1 MAKKQISTY
10 KFVPGAVPPA
20 YNQYPKAVALLT
32 ANKNFLVEEMNAY
45 ILAQIAANV
54 SNSGSIYYNFSYD
67 STRSSKCK
75 RDIRYFLDAIIY
87 DLTYGGNSLSYQ
99 IASRYYLA
107 GTIQILT
114 PAVEVDVQ
122 TWLRGKIT
130 TNILTNTTYTR
141 LNSTVTQTTITGN
154 AGESG
159 STTRATTLANII
171 INVIGT
177 GLSSLPTPVAPDS
190 QTGGLLPNA
199 VVILEANKRF
209 IQEETI
215 AYIAYNSAN
224 NISPYVYYTYNAAKC
239 RRDVSYI
246 LEGYITD
253 LKHGGNR
260 QTVFNASYYWLGGVA
275 QVDGDRQPEVYAH
288 TFIKNLIQN
297 FIFENT
303 AFSSLQSEAAQVIN
317 NSLLPESVADT
328 RISELVG
335 TVVDV
340 INVGLDALPAKI
352 SNRGYVK
359 FPGFYKL
366 KDILLIT
373 NTSRNVILYNFAD
386 PTYKAEV
393 TYSEDFDVDFPAALY
408 GNDRVTT
415 ITFDIPTTNHMV
427 TDNIQIFVEAK
438 EQAVRMNEAGRDAME
453 RMKVGIPQSML
464 DADFEYGLQP
474 TKWQAISFMRGYPSI
489 YEIPGSDTPV
499 VSVVTDASTGN
510 AISGLGASLI
520 TVTTVSAHGFVV
532 GSPITI
538 KALANSISGFSRAEG
553 TFLVNS
559 VPSSNTFT
567 YYSKSKVGTSNN
579 QQLSSTYTQL
589 RKAGYYTGSA
599 LQNATFN
606 VYSSGSSGSI
616 TTSLVTPS
624 GVDVIAFTGT
634 APPIGAPIT
643 GTGIDVGAQ
652 VTAVVGAAGATTTLT
667 TTANIGSNALVV
679 DNTTGINAGMI
690 VDRGDGV
697 GVQITD
703 ITGNTVTINGA
714 LTSQII
720 GSTQSYTG
728 VSGSGGSGTGAV
740 FTISRSSGVYLATV
754 TDPGNGYTATNTLT
768 IAGTSLGGASPA
780 NSATVTV
787 VSASAKNTVS
797 TFNIATLTSHS
808 PYTVSTG
815 LVTTGGTGTGATVNV
830 TLDANNLIT
839 AVGVNAPGSGYTA
852 GDTLLLVSGLTRG
865 AVTSTFSAS
874 AGSLYTTS
882 TNNAT
887 TGGTG
892 TGLTI
897 DVTADVAGGA
907 VTSTLINGG
916 SGYTNGSNVNA
927 TGGSGTGLQFYSVT
941 TSGGIVT
948 AVSVG
953 SKGSGYAVNDVVTI
967 SGGGANATVRIN
979 SITNR
984 GILSAQVNQAGSGYT
999 IGDTIAVSGGTG
1011 GTLTIGNVTKD
1022 AFINIA
1028 SINAGGIIQSVS
1040 VAGTP
1045 ITSPSK
1051 SFLGALTM
1059 SAVTTAQ
1066 VSSGTTLTY
1075 SAIATIE
1082 ASFPA
1087 PHGFIPGD
1095 TVTIQI
1101 TSGDTGSQLAAG
1113 AYFVEQ
1119 VPSLTSFRYTARTA
1133 GTIVNTLAGVVYA
1146 RPDSFFIHRPFD
1158 GGVQLGTASPSH
1170 GAGAV
1175 RMSKKYIRYQ
1185 SGKGVMY
1192 NTGALFAP
1200 SYDIQNITASGTAIG
1215 STITITTD
1223 DTDHGCQ
1230 VGATISISGVKT
1242 SGYNGTYVVTD
1253 IVTERILRVL
1263 AVKTLGAT
1271 TTILGNPCQL
1281 SIRTWHGST
1290 VRSGIF
1296 DEQNGMF
1303 WQYDGMKMAVGRRSA
1318 TFQLAGTISVP
1329 SGSNS
1334 VTGSNTR
1341 FRQQLTAG
1349 DRIVIRGMTHVVTQI
1364 IDDTTLSI
1372 TPNYRGVLDGVNIK
1386 SVKIQDIIIPQE
1398 QWNLD
1403 TCDGSGPSGYN
1414 LDVTKMQ
1421 MIGIQHTWYGAG
1433 FIDFMLRGPEGNY
1446 IWCHRFRNSNVNT
1459 EAYMRSGNQPVR
1471 YEVLNE
1477 GARDR
1482 LTADMD
1488 STQTTLSIS
1497 STYWFPTSG
1506 TVIVDGEM
1514 MRYTGK
1520 TDTQLVG
1527 LTRSAQTIVFQAG
1540 SQRNFTGT
1548 TATTHTSGSG
1558 VILISNTIT
1567 PNISHWGSAFM
1578 IDGQFD
1584 SDRGYIFNYAA
1595 TAITASVDKTTAFLI
1610 RLAPS
1615 VSNAQTGDLGEKE
1628 LLNRAQLLLSSIAMA
1643 SDSVAGGGSLVVE
1656 GVLNPI
1662 NYPVD
1667 PTKITWT
1674 GLNSQAAGGQPSFA
1688 QIALGGSVTWS
1699 GNASTA
1705 TATIQGAFTT
1715 TLTAKSF
1722 AASNVVITA
1731 RATNTTTYTV
1741 VARGGLQGLFGVN
1754 YTNAQSTLRN
1764 DIIITNADYTN
1775 YIAQNTMSI
1784 GDPVAS
1790 TIGGL
1795 AGGTTITGIT
1805 FGYAGTSYT
1814 RILLSNFPTTNGG
1827 ANSTVNMTFT
1837 NSLSTTFNTAI
1848 STARTDFIV
1857 ANADYTTA
1865 IKQGDVLSA
1874 GSNIAGGQT
1883 VSSFVQ
1889 SYMIVAGATYARVVM
1904 SGLGSVTSTS
1914 GAGNNVAVTATSA
1927 LTATYGRALSTA
1939 RLDFLITDSEYDSS
1953 GIAVGDTLSVATY
1966 ITGSQTI
1973 NTITRAYAN
1982 INSVSYTRI
1991 IMSAAAN
1998 SSSTSGVSNDITIT
2012 NTAAGSAASYV
2023 RTNYLFFTKT
2033 SFDASGA
2040 TLSTKIASD
2049 QTAFP
2054 AGTSIS
2060 AITTRTFGA
2069 TTVYRVT
2076 LTQSSN
2082 TTLNAAGTLKFQFGA
2097 QYALPGEQVFSFVS
2111 NPGSTDTLSL
2121 EELKELTSTAI
2132 GGRGTFPNGPDVLAI
2147 NVYKVSGTS
2156 TVANLIL
2163 RWGEAQA

>member
-1 MAKKQISTY
+1 MSKKQISTY
-10 KFVPGAVPPA
+10 KFVPGVVPPA
-20 YNQYPKAVALLT
+20 YNQYPNCVALLT
-32 ANKNFLVEEMNAY
+32 ANKTFLVEEMNAY

-54 SNSGSIYYNFSYD
+54 ANSGSPYYNFSYD
-67 STRSSKCK
+67 AQRSSKCK
-75 RDIRYFLDAIIY
+75 RDIRYFIDAIIY

-99 IASRYYLA
+99 TASRYYLA
-107 GTIQILT
+107 GTLQVLT
-114 PAVEVDVQ
+114 PLVEVDVQ

-141 LNSTVTQTTITGN
+141 LNSTVTQTTLSN
-154 AGESG
+154 AGEADGITLS
-159 STTRATTLANII
+159 TTLANII

-177 GLSSLPTPVAPDS
+177 GLSTLPKPVAPDS
-190 QTGGLLPNA
+190 QLGKLLPNA
-199 VVILEANKRF
+199 VQILENNKRF

-215 AYIAYNSAN
+215 AYIAYNVAN
-224 NISPYVYYTYNAAKC
+224 NINPYVFFTYNAEKC

-246 LEGYITD
+246 LEGYLTD
-253 LKHGGNR
+253 LRHGGNR
-260 QTVFNASYYWLGGVA
+260 QTVFNASYYWIGGVA

-288 TFIKNLIQN
+288 TFIKNLIEN
-297 FIFENT
+297 FIFTNT
-303 AFSSLQSEAAQVIN
+303 AYSSLQTVAAQVIN
-317 NSLLPESVADT
+317 NSLLPETMANT
-328 RISELVG
+328 RVSELAG
-335 TVVDV
+335 TIIDV
-340 INVGLDALPAKI
+340 INIGTSALPTTI

-373 NTSRNVILYNFAD
+373 NTSRNIILYNFAD

-393 TYSEDFDVDFPAALY
+393 TYTESYDADFPAALY
-408 GNDRVTT
+408 GTDRVTS
-415 ITFDIPTTNHMV
+415 ITFEISTTGHMV
-427 TDNIQIFVEAK
+427 TDNIQIFVEAPQQ
-438 EQAVRMNEAGRDAME
+438 EVIMNRAGRDAME

-559 VPSSNTFT
+559 VPNATTFT

-599 LQNATFN
+599 LQNSTFN
-606 VYSSGSSGSI
+606 VYSSGSSGSV
-616 TTSLVTPS
+616 TTSLVTSS
-624 GVDVIAFTGT
+624 GADVVAFTGT

-643 GTGIDVGAQ
+643 GSGIDTGAQ

-667 TTANIGSNALVV
+667 TTALVGANSLVV
-679 DNTTGINAGMI
+679 DNTTGINPGMI
-690 VDRGDGV
+690 IDRGDGV
-697 GVQITD
+697 GVTITD

-714 LTSQII
+714 LTSQIL
-720 GSTQSYTG
+720 GSTQSYAG
-728 VSGSGGSGTGAV
+728 VSGTGGSGAGAV
-740 FTISRSSGVYLATV
+740 FTISRSGSSYLASV
-754 TDPGNGYTATNTLT
+754 TTPGTGYTATNTIT
-768 IAGTSLGGASPA
+768 IPGTSLGGASPA

-787 VSASAKNTVS
+787 VSASNKNSVS
-797 TFNIATLTSHS
+797 TFDLVSLTGHS
-808 PYTVSTG
+808 PYSTSVG
-815 LVTTGGTGTGATVNV
+815 LSTTGGTGTGATVNV
-830 TLDANNLIT
+830 TLDSNSLIT
-839 AVGVNAPGSGYTA
+839 AVGVNSSGSGYTV
-852 GDTLLLVSGLTRG
+852 GDTLKILSGITRG
-865 AVTSTFSAS
+865 AVTSTFSYS
-874 AGSLYTTS
+874 AGSAYTTS
-882 TNNAT
+882 TGNAT

-897 DVTADVAGGA
+897 DVTADVAGGV
-907 VTSTLINGG
+907 VTVTLINGG

-953 SKGSGYAVNDVVTI
+953 SKGSGYAVNDIVTI

-984 GILSAQVNQAGSGYT
+984 GILSAQVRAAGTGYT
-999 IGDTIAVSGGTG
+999 IGDLINVSGGTG
-1011 GTLTIGNVTKD
+1011 GVIQIGNVSKD

-1028 SINAGGIIQSVS
+1028 SINAGGVIQSVT
-1040 VAGTP
+1040 VTGTP
-1045 ITSPSK
+1045 ISAPSK
-1051 SFLGALTM
+1051 SFLGALTL
-1059 SAVTTAQ
+1059 STVTTA
-1066 VSSGTTLTY
+1066 SIPASTTLTY

-1082 ASFPA
+1082 VSFPA
-1087 PHGFIPGD
+1087 AHGFIPGD
-1095 TVTIQI
+1095 TVTVQI
-1101 TSGDTGSQLAAG
+1101 TSSDTGAQLAAG

-1119 VPSLTSFRYTARTA
+1119 VPSATSFRYTARTA
-1133 GTIVNTLAGVVYA
+1133 GTINNTLAGVVYA

-1230 VGATISISGVKT
+1230 VGASISISGVTT
-1242 SGYNGTYVVTD
+1242 SGYNGTYTVTD
-1253 IVTERILRVL
+1253 IITERILVVL
-1263 AVKTLGAT
+1263 AQKTLGAT
-1271 TTILGNPCQL
+1271 TAVLSSPCQM
-1281 SIRTWHGST
+1281 STRSWHGST

-1303 WQYDGMKMAVGRRSA
+1303 WQYDGIRMAVGRRTA
-1318 TFQLAGTISVP
+1318 TFQIAGTINIA
-1329 SGSNS
+1329 SGSNA
-1334 VTGSNTR
+1334 VTGSGTR

-1349 DRIVIRGMTHVVTQI
+1349 DRIVIRGMTHVVTQV
-1364 IDDTTLSI
+1364 IDDTTMTVS
-1372 TPNYRGVLDGVNIK
+1372 PNYRGVSNGVNIK
-1386 SVKIQDIIIPQE
+1386 SVKVQDIIIPQE

-1403 TCDGSGPSGYN
+1403 SCDGSGPSGYN

-1446 IWCHRFRNSNVNT
+1446 IWVHRFRNSNVNT

-1477 GARDR
+1477 GARGR

-1488 STQTTLSIS
+1488 SIQTTLTID
-1497 STYWFPTSG
+1497 STFYFPNSG

-1514 MRYTGK
+1514 MRFTGK

-1548 TATTHTSGSG
+1548 AATTHSTGTG

-1595 TAITASVDKTTAFLI
+1595 TAVQSSVDKNTAFLI

-1628 LLNRAQLLLSSIAMA
+1628 LLNRAQLLLSSISVT
-1643 SDSVAGGGSLVVE
+1643 SDTVSGGGALVIE

-1674 GLNSQAAGGQPSFA
+1674 GLSSQAAGGQPSFA

-1715 TLTAKSF
+1715 TLTATSF
-1722 AASNVVITA
+1722 AASTTVITA

-1741 VARGGLQGLFGVN
+1741 VARGNLAGVFGAN
-1754 YTNAQSTLRN
+1754 YASAQSTVRN
-1764 DIIITNADYTN
+1764 DIMVLNTDYTS
-1775 YIAQNTMSI
+1775 YIAQNTMSVL
-1784 GDPVAS
+1784 DPVSS
-1790 TIGGL
+1790 TLSNL
-1795 AGGTTITGIT
+1795 AGGTTITSIT
-1805 FGYAGTSYT
+1805 FNYLGSGYT
-1814 RILLSNFPTTNGG
+1814 RIVLSNFPSTT
-1827 ANSTVNMTFT
+1827 STSGQNVNLTFT
-1837 NSLSTTFNTAI
+1837 NSLSSTYNNAI
-1848 STARTDFIV
+1848 STGRTDYIV
-1857 ANADYTTA
+1857 ANADYTTSV
-1865 IKQGDVLSA
+1865 KQGDVLSA
-1874 GSNIAGGQT
+1874 TTYITGGQT
-1883 VSSFVQ
+1883 ISSFTQ
-1889 SYMIVAGATYARVVM
+1889 SYMIVAGAVYARVVM
-1904 SGLGSVTSTS
+1904 SGLGTVTSAS
-1914 GAGNNVAVTATSA
+1914 GAGNNVAVTVTSA
-1927 LTATYGRALSTA
+1927 LTATYGSALSTG
-1939 RLDFLITDSEYDSS
+1939 RLDFLITDTAYDAS
-1953 GIAVGDTLSVATY
+1953 GITVGDTLSLATF
-1966 ITGSQTI
+1966 ITGGQTI
-1973 NTITRAYAN
+1973 QVITRTFAN
-1982 INSVSYTRI
+1982 INSVNYTRI
-1991 IMSAAAN
+1991 VMSAAAN
-1998 SSSTSGVSNDITIT
+1998 STSTSGASNNQTVT
-2012 NTAAGSAASYV
+2012 VTAAGTAASYT
-2023 RTNYLFFTKT
+2023 RSNTLFFTSST
-2033 SFDASGA
+2033 FEASGA
-2040 TLSTKIASD
+2040 TLSTKVASD

-2054 AGTSIS
+2054 AGTSIG
-2060 AITTRTFGA
+2060 AISTRTFGA

-2076 LTQSSN
+2076 FTQSSN

-2111 NPGSTDTLSL
+2111 NPGNTDTLPL
-2121 EELKELTSTAI
+2121 DALKELTSTAI

-2147 NVYKVSGTS
+2147 NVYKVSGTA
-2156 TVANLIL
+2156 TTANLII